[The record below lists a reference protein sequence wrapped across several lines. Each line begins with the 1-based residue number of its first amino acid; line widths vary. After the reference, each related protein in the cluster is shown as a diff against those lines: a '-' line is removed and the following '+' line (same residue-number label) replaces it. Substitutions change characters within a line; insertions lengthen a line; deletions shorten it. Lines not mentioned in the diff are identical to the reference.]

1 METKIVQELH
11 NIYDE
16 TIKNIQTMVRIDSV
30 RDLDSKEIGA
40 PFGKGIGIALD
51 TFIEMCKEVGL
62 ETYRDVDGYYGYAE
76 IGPKDAEMIGILGHL
91 DVVPIGDIKQWTEAQ
106 PFSGD
111 IVDGKIVSRGT
122 LDDKGPMVMNL
133 MAIKALLNAGV
144 KFDKRVRLIF
154 GCAEET
160 TWECMNKY
168 VELEEMPTIAFSPD
182 ANFPLIN
189 AEKTIHHFD
198 MISKND
204 STDYTIESLG
214 AYNSVADYC
223 TYTGGDVDKLE
234 ELAKESNYEYKR
246 DENSIT
252 ILGQSA
258 HAMAT
263 HLGDNAIFKMAHIC
277 VLAGITSPAINFIND
292 KLFGTFNGENICG
305 LVEEEVSGKL
315 TLNIGFLEIKNGQ
328 EKVGLDTRIPVLIDH
343 EEIIAQYKEAIE
355 SYGGEYS
362 PKKSQA
368 KLYVPEDSKLVSTL
382 MQVYKDVTGD
392 VDAKPLSS
400 GGGTYS
406 RAMDNCVAF
415 GCVFTNMDMT
425 DNMHQ
430 PNESY
435 DLNFLK
441 QGLEIYGLAI
451 YRLLK

>member
-1 METKIVQELH
+1 MENIIREEL
-11 NIYDE
+11 NKVYDE
-16 TIKNIQTMVRIDSV
+16 TICNIQTMVRIPSV

-40 PFGKGIGIALD
+40 PFGRAIGEALD
-51 TFIEMCKEVGL
+51 KFIELCQGVGM
-62 ETYRDVDGYYGYAE
+62 TTFRDPDGYYGYAE

-91 DVVPIGDIKQWTEAQ
+91 DVVPIGDIKQWTEAE

-111 IVDGKIVSRGT
+111 IVGNKIVSRGT

-133 MAIKALLNAGV
+133 MAIKALLSAGV

-168 VELEEMPTIAFSPD
+168 VELEEMPSIAFSPD

-198 MISKND
+198 MDSKNEV
-204 STDYTIESLG
+204 SELKIESLG

-223 TYTGGDVDKLE
+223 TYTGDRCDELE
-234 ELAKESNYEYKR
+234 AAAKSHNFEYKR
-246 DENSIT
+246 DGNT
-252 ILGQSA
+252 FTTLGQSA

-263 HLGDNAIFKMAHIC
+263 HLGDNAIYKMAHLCTVI
-277 VLAGITSPAINFIND
+277 GIHTPAIDFINE

-305 LVEEEVSGKL
+305 VVEEEVSGKL
-315 TLNIGFLEIKNGQ
+315 TLNIGYLEIKDGS
-328 EKVGLDTRIPVLIDH
+328 EKIGLDTRIPVLADH
-343 EEIIAQYKEAIE
+343 EDIIAQYKASIEAA
-355 SYGGEYS
+355 GGEYTA
-362 PKKSQA
+362 KKTQP

-382 MQVYKDVTGD
+382 MQVYKDVSGD

-435 DLNFLK
+435 DLDFLK